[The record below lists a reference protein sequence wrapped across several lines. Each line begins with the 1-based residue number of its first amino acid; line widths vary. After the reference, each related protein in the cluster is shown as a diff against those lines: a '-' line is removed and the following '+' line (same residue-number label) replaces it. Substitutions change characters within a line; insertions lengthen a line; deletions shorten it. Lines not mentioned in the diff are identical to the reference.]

1 MMDNPAFPSQEK
13 AAVLKY
19 IKIEKKKNSNAII
32 FHNIADF
39 VKVNAPFVSR
49 RDFFKKNIILLI
61 PHLYIDIRNIK
72 THMKIQLGKSGIYSR
87 LFKFCPHT
95 FRERYNIMRI

>member
-1 MMDNPAFPSQEK
+1 MDNPAFPSQEK

-49 RDFFKKNIILLI
+49 RDFFKKKYNLTDPTLI
-61 PHLYIDIRNIK
+61 YRYKKHKNTYENTTREIRHL
-72 THMKIQLGKSGIYSR
+72 
-87 LFKFCPHT
+87 
-95 FRERYNIMRI
+95 